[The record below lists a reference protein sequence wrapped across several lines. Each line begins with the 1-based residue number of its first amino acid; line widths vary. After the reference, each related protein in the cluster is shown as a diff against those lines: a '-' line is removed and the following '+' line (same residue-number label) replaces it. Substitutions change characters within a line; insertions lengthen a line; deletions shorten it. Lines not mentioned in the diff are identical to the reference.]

1 MKGMRF
7 MEKLYSKGEE
17 IFNGVTHIVG
27 GGIGII
33 FLIIGTII
41 ASIKGDSLD
50 ILALVIYGVS
60 MIILYSMSSIYHM
73 LNLNKGKAVFQILDH
88 CTIYLLICGT
98 YTPYILVSLRN
109 LTGYIIL
116 AIVYGVSILGIVLN
130 ATMMKKLP
138 VKIFSYISYLGIGW
152 CVVFIIFDL
161 IEAIS
166 LSSFIFLLLGGL
178 AYTSGMIFYALGRKK
193 KWFHSIWHIFVLI
206 GSILQFVS
214 IILLFY

>member
-1 MKGMRF
+1 

-166 LSSFIFLLLGGL
+166 LPSFIFLLLGGL

-193 KWFHSIWHIFVLI
+193 KWFHSIWHIFVLL
-206 GSILQFVS
+206 GSILQFIS

>member
-1 MKGMRF
+1 

-130 ATMMKKLP
+130 ATMMEKLP

-152 CVVFIIFDL
+152 CIVFIIFDL

-193 KWFHSIWHIFVLI
+193 KWFHSIWHIFVLL

>member
-1 MKGMRF
+1 

-50 ILALVIYGVS
+50 ILALVIYGGS

-193 KWFHSIWHIFVLI
+193 KWFHSIWHIFVLL

>member
-1 MKGMRF
+1 

-50 ILALVIYGVS
+50 VLALVIYGVS

-193 KWFHSIWHIFVLI
+193 KWFHSIWHIFVLL

>member
-1 MKGMRF
+1 

-98 YTPYILVSLRN
+98 YTPYVLVSLRN

-138 VKIFSYISYLGIGW
+138 VKIFSYI
-152 CVVFIIFDL
+152 
-161 IEAIS
+161 
-166 LSSFIFLLLGGL
+166 
-178 AYTSGMIFYALGRKK
+178 
-193 KWFHSIWHIFVLI
+193 
-206 GSILQFVS
+206 IL
-214 IILLFY
+214 

>member
-1 MKGMRF
+1 

-206 GSILQFVS
+206 GSILQFIS

>member
-1 MKGMRF
+1 

-98 YTPYILVSLRN
+98 YTPYVLVSLRN

-193 KWFHSIWHIFVLI
+193 KWFHSIWHIFVLL

>member
-1 MKGMRF
+1 

-166 LSSFIFLLLGGL
+166 ISSFLFLLLGGL

-193 KWFHSIWHIFVLI
+193 KWFHSIWHIFVLL

>member
-1 MKGMRF
+1 

-116 AIVYGVSILGIVLN
+116 AIVYGVSILGIILN

>member
-1 MKGMRF
+1 

-193 KWFHSIWHIFVLI
+193 KWFHSIWHIFVLL

-214 IILLFY
+214 IILLF

>member
-1 MKGMRF
+1 

-178 AYTSGMIFYALGRKK
+178 AYTSGMIFYAFGRKK
-193 KWFHSIWHIFVLI
+193 KWFHSIWHIFVLL

>member
-1 MKGMRF
+1 

>member
-1 MKGMRF
+1 

-193 KWFHSIWHIFVLI
+193 KWFHSIWHIFVLL

>member
-1 MKGMRF
+1 

-33 FLIIGTII
+33 FLIIGTMI

-166 LSSFIFLLLGGL
+166 LSSFVFLLLGGL

-193 KWFHSIWHIFVLI
+193 KWFHSIWHIFVLL
-206 GSILQFVS
+206 GSTLQFVS

>member
-1 MKGMRF
+1 
-7 MEKLYSKGEE
+7 
-17 IFNGVTHIVG
+17 
-27 GGIGII
+27 
-33 FLIIGTII
+33 
-41 ASIKGDSLD
+41 
-50 ILALVIYGVS
+50 

-166 LSSFIFLLLGGL
+166 LLSFIFLLLGGL

>member
-1 MKGMRF
+1 

-98 YTPYILVSLRN
+98 YTPYVLVSLRN

>member
-1 MKGMRF
+1 

-116 AIVYGVSILGIVLN
+116 AIVYGVSILGIALN

-193 KWFHSIWHIFVLI
+193 KWFHSIWHIFVLL

>member
-1 MKGMRF
+1 

-109 LTGYIIL
+109 LTGFIIL

-193 KWFHSIWHIFVLI
+193 KWFHSIWHIFVLL